1 MTAPEVGAI
10 VLDAG
15 RDRVGEVM
23 AVVGGRVLL
32 RAPGGGREWE
42 AFPADLRPAATGDA
56 LRARVADVNERSRRE
71 AVLGQPRPAP
81 GTPPAIPPSRCRVC
95 WEIKQGRYRAVE
107 DGDRDEAARLAT
119 VMGRHQREA
128 HP

>member
-1 MTAPEVGAI
+1 MTAPEIGA
-10 VLDAG
+10 VVRDVG

-42 AFPADLRPAATGDA
+42 ALPGDPRPAATGDA

-71 AVLGQPRPAP
+71 RDRREAAP
-81 GTPPAIPPSRCRVC
+81 TRCRVC

-107 DGDRDEAARLAT
+107 DDDRDEAARLAT
-119 VMGRHQREA
+119 AMGRHQREA

>member
-1 MTAPEVGAI
+1 MTAPEIGA
-10 VLDAG
+10 VVRDVG

-42 AFPADLRPAATGDA
+42 ALPGDLRPAVTGDA

-71 AVLGQPRPAP
+71 AALAHSQS
-81 GTPPAIPPSRCRVC
+81 PSRCRVC
-95 WEIKQGRYRAVE
+95 WEIKQGRYAAVE
-107 DGDRDEAARLAT
+107 AGDRDEATRLAT
-119 VMGRHQREA
+119 AMGRHQREA